1 MSISMMRYFRKRVA
15 LGFCESEA
23 FEQLENDRH
32 VCKVKIL
39 KRMKGFEKDQVMR
52 REASSTPRG

>member
-1 MSISMMRYFRKRVA
+1 MMRYFRKRVA